1 MGKFHFT
8 DDEAEAIVTAVM
20 SFTKEQVPLAA
31 QKQLSADER
40 YVEKGRRLVRN
51 LNCQGCHQIG
61 EKGGTI
67 KAVIQDQLESSGGD
81 TLNTVALSP
90 PMLYN
95 DKSKMGEG
103 ARVQTPW
110 LHGFLQDPSNK
121 IRPWL
126 NLRMPTF
133 DFTEEETNAITQYFA
148 AQDGVPYPYQPKVT
162 ADGALLAEG
171 RDLFGKWQCV
181 KCHVVA
187 GKLPNQEPANMAPDL
202 AKVPQRLRADW
213 IGHWLADPGK
223 IQPGTR
229 MPTNF
234 PVDAQ
239 ENAYPDIL
247 GGDQKKQIDAVRSY
261 LLTLGP
267 TGGSEGR

>member
-1 MGKFHFT
+1 ELLRMGKFHVT

-67 KAVIQDQLESSGGD
+67 KAVIQDQLEASGGD
-81 TLNTVALSP
+81 TPNTVALSP
-90 PMLYN
+90 PLLYN
-95 DKSKMGEG
+95 PNSKIGEG

-110 LHGFLQDPSNK
+110 LHNFLQDPSNK

-148 AQDGVPYPYQPKVT
+148 AQDGVPY
-162 ADGALLAEG
+162 
-171 RDLFGKWQCV
+171 
-181 KCHVVA
+181 
-187 GKLPNQEPANMAPDL
+187 
-202 AKVPQRLRADW
+202 
-213 IGHWLADPGK
+213 
-223 IQPGTR
+223 
-229 MPTNF
+229 
-234 PVDAQ
+234 
-239 ENAYPDIL
+239 
-247 GGDQKKQIDAVRSY
+247 
-261 LLTLGP
+261 
-267 TGGSEGR
+267 